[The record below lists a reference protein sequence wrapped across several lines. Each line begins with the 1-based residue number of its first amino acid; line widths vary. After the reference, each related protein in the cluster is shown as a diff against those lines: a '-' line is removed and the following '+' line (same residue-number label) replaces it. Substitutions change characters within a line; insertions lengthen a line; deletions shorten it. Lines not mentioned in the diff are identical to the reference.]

1 MLTKAHHGIDALMLL
16 KKRKQ
21 ARSVLSGL
29 AATLFSLRGKIASY
43 PSDYTKRAGELIA
56 QGAHSLRQSFPQ
68 REKRKSGKPNPQQ
81 KGP

>member
-29 AATLFSLRGKIASY
+29 AATLFPLRDKIASY
-43 PSDYTKRAGELIA
+43 PADYTKRAGELIA
-56 QGAHSLRQSFPQ
+56 HGAHSLRQSFPQ
-68 REKRKSGKPNPQQ
+68 RKKRKSGKANPQQ